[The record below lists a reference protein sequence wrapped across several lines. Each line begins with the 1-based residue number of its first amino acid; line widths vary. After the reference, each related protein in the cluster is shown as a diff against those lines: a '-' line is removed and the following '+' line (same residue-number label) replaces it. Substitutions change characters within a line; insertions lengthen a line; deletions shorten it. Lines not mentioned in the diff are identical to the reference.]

1 MYHRSAHGGSASR
14 ATLMCTLAVGALAGC
29 GGAATPSASRHMP
42 PAASRA
48 APTLRSLTP
57 RDSSVTQLAGR
68 PAGAPPAAHR
78 QRPAVA
84 SVVLQDPL
92 GVARG
97 YVSVR
102 NTYRY
107 NDVAGYSAAL
117 TATGWTTTGF
127 AARSRPDAAAL
138 ARVRMAQEV
147 STVKVVAV
155 RMDGEAPNTATTRY
169 VQVSFTSTLTYR
181 GDGSGRPQRQVWT
194 LRLVQQPHG
203 RWLVDGVPGT
213 G

>member
-14 ATLMCTLAVGALAGC
+14 ATLMGTLAVSALAGC

-48 APTLRSLTP
+48 APTLHRLTP

-68 PAGAPPAAHR
+68 PAGALPAAHR

-84 SVVLQDPL
+84 SVVSQDPL

-97 YVSVR
+97 YVTAR

-107 NDVAGYSAAL
+107 DDVAGYSAAL
-117 TATGWTTTGF
+117 TATGRTTTGF

-138 ARVRMAQEV
+138 ARVRMAQEA
-147 STVKVVAV
+147 STVKVLTV

-203 RWLVDGVPGT
+203 RWHVDGVPGT

>member
-1 MYHRSAHGGSASR
+1 MYHRLAHGGSASR

-29 GGAATPSASRHMP
+29 GGPATPSASRHIP
-42 PAASRA
+42 PVASQA

-68 PAGAPPAAHR
+68 PAAAPPAAHR
-78 QRPAVA
+78 RRPAVA
-84 SVVLQDPL
+84 AVVLQDPL

-97 YVSVR
+97 YVTAR

-107 NDVAGYSAAL
+107 DDVAGYSAAL
-117 TATGWTTTGF
+117 TVPGYATAAF

-138 ARVRMAQEV
+138 TRVRTAREV
-147 STVKVVAV
+147 STVKVLTVQV
-155 RMDGEAPNTATTRY
+155 DGEAPNTATTRY

-203 RWLVDGVPGT
+203 RWLVDGIPGT

>member
-68 PAGAPPAAHR
+68 PAGALPAAHR

-84 SVVLQDPL
+84 AVVLQDPL

-97 YVSVR
+97 YVTVR

-107 NDVAGYSAAL
+107 DDVTGYVAAL

-147 STVKVVAV
+147 SVVKVLTV

-169 VQVSFTSTLTYR
+169 VQVSFISTLTYR

-194 LRLVQQPHG
+194 PRLVQQPHG

>member
-1 MYHRSAHGGSASR
+1 MYHRSAHGRSASR
-14 ATLMCTLAVGALAGC
+14 ATLMCTLAVSALAGC
-29 GGAATPSASRHMP
+29 GGAATPSASRHIP
-42 PAASRA
+42 PVASRT
-48 APTLRSLTP
+48 APTLNSLTP
-57 RDSSVTQLAGR
+57 RDSSVTQSAGR

-78 QRPAVA
+78 RRPAVA
-84 SVVLQDPL
+84 SVVPQDPL

-97 YVSVR
+97 YVTVR

-107 NDVAGYSAAL
+107 DNVAGYSAAL
-117 TATGWTTTGF
+117 TATGWTTTRF

-147 STVKVVAV
+147 SVVKVLTV

-181 GDGSGRPQRQVWT
+181 GDGSGRAQRQVWT
-194 LRLVQQPHG
+194 LRLIQQPHG